1 MFLRRMGA
9 HKMDFFFFKNAL
21 IQDEN
26 TSSKWLMLS
35 PLPILPL

>member
-1 MFLRRMGA
+1 MFLRGVGA
-9 HKMDFFFFKNAL
+9 HKMASFNLMNAL

-26 TSSKWLMLS
+26 TSSKWLMSS